1 MKFFTKKEV
10 FHQQN
15 FFLDQ
20 GSFPQS
26 KKVSANKNQI
36 GSLKPKISTH
46 AILNLTQKYFQL
58 LNACC

>member
-15 FFLDQ
+15 FLLDQ

-26 KKVSANKNQI
+26 KKVSANKDQI
-36 GSLKPKISTH
+36 GSLNAKIFDPFNTKSYTKIFSTP
-46 AILNLTQKYFQL
+46 
-58 LNACC
+58 